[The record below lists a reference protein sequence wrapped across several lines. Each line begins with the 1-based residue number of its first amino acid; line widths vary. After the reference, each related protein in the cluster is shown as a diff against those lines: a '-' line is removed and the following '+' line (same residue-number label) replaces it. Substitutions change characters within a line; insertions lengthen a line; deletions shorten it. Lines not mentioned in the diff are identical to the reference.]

1 MLLSMTG
8 FGDVR
13 RQDGRRN
20 ITVEARTVN
29 NRFLKCS
36 IRLPDIYTAFEA
48 EIEKLVRATISRGT
62 VNVTVRLERLSGA
75 GRYWV
80 DHEALAAFANQAKES
95 ADQLGLT
102 LNSLDGL
109 LALPGVVA
117 ERPEAEMEPEADWS
131 LVEAAVTEALQI
143 LNSFRKSEGAA
154 MADELRANLDL
165 IEAEVDAVEEQAPT
179 VVREFRDRLRERVA
193 ELIKDSDAT
202 LNDSDLIREVSLHAD
217 RVDINEEITRLR
229 SHLGQ
234 FRSFLDDKQS
244 QGRKLDFLTQ
254 ELFREVN
261 TIGSKANNV
270 AIAHRV
276 VEMKAAVEKI
286 REILQNIE

>member
-75 GRYWV
+75 GRYWL

>member
-1 MLLSMTG
+1 VLLSMTG

-13 RQDGRRN
+13 RQDGRRH
-20 ITVEARTVN
+20 IAVEVRTVN

-36 IRLPDIYTAFEA
+36 IRLPDSYASFES

-62 VNVTVRLERLSGA
+62 VNVSIRVERHGDA
-75 GRYWV
+75 GRFQI
-80 DHEALAAFANQAKES
+80 DHAVLSAYVEQAQAAGET
-95 ADQLGLT
+95 LGLAPT
-102 LNSLDGL
+102 ALDAFL
-109 LALPGVVA
+109 TLPGVVA
-117 ERPEAEMEPEADWS
+117 ERGTDDDAVADWPV
-131 LVEAAVTEALQI
+131 VESAVGEALRI
-143 LNSFRKSEGAA
+143 LQTFRRSEGAA
-154 MADELRANLDL
+154 MADELRANLGT
-165 IEAEVDAVEEQAPT
+165 IESEVDAIAELAPG

-193 ELIKDSDAT
+193 ELIGETDATVSDA
-202 LNDSDLIREVSLHAD
+202 DLIREVSLYAD

-229 SHLGQ
+229 SHIGQ
-234 FRSFLDDKQS
+234 FRGFLDDPQS

-254 ELFREVN
+254 ELNREVN

>member
-13 RQDGRRN
+13 RQDGRRS

-36 IRLPDIYTAFEA
+36 IRLPDVYTAFEA
-48 EIEKLVRATISRGT
+48 DIEKLVRATISRGT

-75 GRYWV
+75 GRYWL
-80 DHEALAAFANQAKES
+80 DHETLAAFANQAKES
-95 ADQLGLT
+95 ANQLGLT

-109 LALPGVVA
+109 LALPVVVA
-117 ERPEAEMEPEADWS
+117 ERPEAGMEPEADWS
-131 LVEAAVTEALQI
+131 LVEAAVTEALHI
-143 LNSFRKSEGAA
+143 LNSFRRSEGAA
-154 MADELRANLDL
+154 MADELRANLNL
-165 IEAEVDAVEEQAPT
+165 IEAEVDAVAEQAPT

-193 ELIKDSDAT
+193 ELIKDADAT
-202 LNDSDLIREVSLHAD
+202 LNDSDLIREVSLYAD

-234 FRSFLDDKQS
+234 FRAFLDDKQS